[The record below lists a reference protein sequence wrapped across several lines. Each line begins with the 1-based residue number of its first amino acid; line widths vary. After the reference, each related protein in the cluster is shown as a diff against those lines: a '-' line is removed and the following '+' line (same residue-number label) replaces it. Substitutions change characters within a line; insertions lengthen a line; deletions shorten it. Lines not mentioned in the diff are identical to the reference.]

1 MFGTHFYHKKIRKA
15 VAAFGTMFNNI
26 YVLRTN
32 SSNQVI
38 SQVKVPLSYA
48 PKQKYLERIRENPDL
63 DNDTKV
69 AIKLPRM
76 SFEILSFTYDQS
88 RQLQKTNNFFQA
100 GSSSTIRNRFYSFVP
115 YSINFQLN
123 IYAKSQD
130 DALQIVEQILP
141 FFNPQYTLTMKPFD
155 DYPEIKEDI
164 PITAVGVNFA
174 DDFEGP
180 MEARRTI
187 IYSIDFDMKINLY
200 GPVNETGVITKA
212 IADITDQNTNTQIE
226 RIEVTPNPDDITGD
240 SDFGFNINID
250 TEFPYQPYVANS
262 YVADD
267 YVSHDATPLVLP
279 YVRNGYV
286 DSDYVISYYN

>member
-26 YVLRTN
+26 YVLREN
-32 SSNQVI
+32 SSGQIIN
-38 SQVKVPLSYA
+38 QVKVPLSYA

-76 SFEILSFTYDQS
+76 SFEIVSFTYDQS

-100 GSSSTIRNRFYSFVP
+100 GSQNTIRNRFYSFVP

-123 IYAKSQD
+123 IYAKAQD

-155 DYPEIKEDI
+155 DYPDIKEDI

-200 GPVNETGVITKA
+200 GPINESGIITKA
-212 IADITDQNTNTQIE
+212 ITDIYEIQRGLADSDTQIE
-226 RIEVTPNPDDITGD
+226 RVTTVTDPRDVSAD
-240 SDFGFNINID
+240 SDFGFTDYID
-250 TEFPYQPYVANS
+250 ITDPF
-262 YVADD
+262 
-267 YVSHDATPLVLP
+267 T
-279 YVRNGYV
+279 
-286 DSDYVISYYN
+286 DSAWYEKRWW